1 MYIIIKTRYPGY
13 MMMKGTTDMLTLS
26 DINALT
32 NSRDGDIYS
41 DLYKDVYGSRP
52 RGAQFESLEEFQDD
66 YDFLCN
72 RLDEQIEEERIQQS
86 RNFAAFVE
94 RVQET
99 MEIIEGATR
108 ERAIEII
115 AAAEGISE
123 REFDHYGLEILE
135 HELNLKYG
143 SIARWLSE

>member
-1 MYIIIKTRYPGY
+1 
-13 MMMKGTTDMLTLS
+13 MMMKRKNDMLTLR
-26 DINALT
+26 DINAAT

-52 RGAQFESLEEFQDD
+52 RHAEFASIEEFDT
-66 YDFLCN
+66 DFEALSHM
-72 RLDEQIEEERIQQS
+72 LDKQIESEADYQQIY
-86 RNFAAFVE
+86 FDKFVA

-99 MEIIEGATR
+99 MEIVEGSTR

-115 AAAEGISE
+115 AEAEGIRASE
-123 REFDHYGLEILE
+123 FEFYGLEILE

>member
-1 MYIIIKTRYPGY
+1 
-13 MMMKGTTDMLTLS
+13 MMKGNIDMLTLS

-32 NSRDGDIYS
+32 NSKDGDIYS

-52 RGAQFESLEEFQDD
+52 RYAQFRDLEEFQDD

-72 RLDEQIEEERIQQS
+72 KLDEQIESEAEYQQIY
-86 RNFAAFVE
+86 FAKFVA
-94 RVQET
+94 RVEET
-99 MEIIEGATR
+99 MQIVQGTTR

-115 AAAEGISE
+115 AEAEGI
-123 REFDHYGLEILE
+123 RAAEFEFYGLEILE

>member
-1 MYIIIKTRYPGY
+1 
-13 MMMKGTTDMLTLS
+13 MMMKGNTDMLTLS
-26 DINALT
+26 AINALT

-52 RGAQFESLEEFQDD
+52 RHAQFRDLEEFQDD

-72 RLDEQIEEERIQQS
+72 RLDEQIEEQRVQQS

-99 MEIIEGATR
+99 MQIVEGSTR
-108 ERAIEII
+108 ARAIEII
-115 AAAEGISE
+115 AEAEGISE
-123 REFDHYGLEILE
+123 REFDFYGLEILE
-135 HELNLKYG
+135 NELNLKYG

>member
-1 MYIIIKTRYPGY
+1 

-26 DINALT
+26 AINTLT

-52 RGAQFESLEEFQDD
+52 RGAQFRDLDEFQDD

-72 RLDEQIEEERIQQS
+72 QLDEQIEEERVQHD
-86 RNFAAFVE
+86 RNFTAFVE

-99 MEIIEGATR
+99 MEIVEGSTR

-115 AAAEGISE
+115 AEAEGI
-123 REFDHYGLEILE
+123 RAAEFDFYGLEILE

>member
-1 MYIIIKTRYPGY
+1 
-13 MMMKGTTDMLTLS
+13 MLTLS
-26 DINALT
+26 AINALT

-52 RGAQFESLEEFQDD
+52 RYAKFESLEEFQDD

-72 RLDEQIEEERIQQS
+72 RLDEQIEEERVQHA

-99 MEIIEGATR
+99 MEIVEGSTR

-115 AAAEGISE
+115 AEAEGINE

>member
-1 MYIIIKTRYPGY
+1 
-13 MMMKGTTDMLTLS
+13 MLTLS

-32 NSRDGDIYS
+32 DSRDGDIYS
-41 DLYKDVYGSRP
+41 DLYKEVYGSRP
-52 RGAQFESLEEFQDD
+52 RHAQFESLEEFQDD

-72 RLDEQIEEERIQQS
+72 RLDEQIEEQRVQQS

-99 MEIIEGATR
+99 MEIVEGATR

-115 AAAEGISE
+115 SEAEGISE

-135 HELNLKYG
+135 NELNLKYG